1 MIPERVAPDDEEVP
15 EAARRY
21 GRKRAQVLSQV
32 LRLSKRRRH
41 RGGIELGS
49 AHKPQ
54 TAPGKIIQP
63 SLSLWPILA
72 FFGVILHIGFLGLLT
87 FFVVIW
93 AFWHF
98 ILI

>member
-63 SLSLWPILA
+63 SLA